1 MMGHNQAFKSLK
13 QALEDSPFLVFRFV
27 DSLAGIALEPPFL
40 VKPLPTMGSLH
51 EVLAL
56 RL

>member
-1 MMGHNQAFKSLK
+1 MGHNQAFKSLK